1 MTPRGALSTGGQV
14 ETHRGALSAGGN
26 VVARGALSTG
36 GKGGQLG
43 AAAWHSCGTYGGA
56 DLERENQTLCDGCV
70 VTNVSYARHNCN
82 VNC

>member
-26 VVARGALSTG
+26 VIARGALSTG

-43 AAAWHSCGTYGGA
+43 AAAWHSCGTYGGQIWNVRTRVCVTA
-56 DLERENQTLCDGCV
+56 AWSQT
-70 VTNVSYARHNCN
+70 
-82 VNC
+82 